1 MSYAPYGMGELLRL
15 NRFWVRKTGP
25 WRGTKTISG
34 VQWPGA
40 IRNIPGASE
49 AKRID
54 SRVTGVSVSGDWV
67 TPTGFSCLYLPGAIF
82 TGNTSPEH
90 FIKYGIEG
98 TSGKNPFY
106 YARNNGVLSDHF
118 LSGKTSPIWYRN
130 TTWTH
135 YPTVTGHKDAMAFF
149 DELAFQTGV
158 IKEPGFLSKYV
169 ATHPDVMLLL
179 YMESDKVDNG
189 YKYRWHLLL
198 ADYEYKSPERFF
210 ASIDMAQD
218 VKTLFDLIKAAPIC
232 GVNLSPES
240 IPESEETKPMVV
252 AARANV
258 QKVAE
263 SFRRV
268 FKSKILADINDILDA
283 SKWGDSKDLQDV
295 IDAFVNNKLQGLSAH
310 LNGSITVQITDK
322 STIPN
327 KGRVYGFGSMDAQ
340 MQIESNAESV
350 TAGSENAWNLA
361 KGMGIY
367 LFQWEEEQNIYIPKV
382 SFDKQLFIPHEVYR
396 AIMAETENI
405 RKLAYENA
413 IKAAANL
420 YAYEKGIA
428 EPHEDAKDETK
439 NPYLVYSPEDS
450 MQAGMPMFK
459 DVSMRPNKA
468 VSPLIKSRRVPLK
481 AFKEAPKRL
490 SGIIRVQGKDGK
502 YRPGAGI
509 VPNDNKML
517 LLKLAAFSV
526 GGYAIY
532 SNIKG

>member
-1 MSYAPYGMGELLRL
+1 MSYTPYGMGELLRL
-15 NRFWVRKTGP
+15 NRYWVRKTGP
-25 WRGTKTISG
+25 WRGTNTLSG

-40 IRNIPGASE
+40 LRNIPGASE
-49 AKRID
+49 AKRNNPKVIGT
-54 SRVTGVSVSGDWV
+54 SKAGDWV

-82 TGNTSPEH
+82 TGNTTPEH
-90 FIKYGIEG
+90 FIKYGIKG
-98 TSGKNPFY
+98 TSGKNPFH

-118 LSGKTSPIWYRN
+118 LSGKASAIWYGTN
-130 TTWTH
+130 AWTH
-135 YPTVTGHKDAMAFF
+135 YPTVTSHKDAMVFF

-169 ATHPDVMLLL
+169 ATHPEIMLLL
-179 YMESDKVDNG
+179 YMESKKVDNG
-189 YKYRWHLLL
+189 HKYRWHLLL

-210 ASIDMAQD
+210 ASVDMAQD
-218 VKTLFDLIKAAPIC
+218 TKSLFNLIKAAPIC
-232 GVNLSPES
+232 GVNLSPAS
-240 IPESEETKPMVV
+240 IPETEETKPMI
-252 AARANV
+252 AAAKANV

-268 FKSKILADINDILDA
+268 FKSEILADINDVLDA
-283 SKWGDSKDLQDV
+283 SKWGDTKDLQDV
-295 IDAFVNNKLQGLSAH
+295 IDTFVNNTIQGLSAH

-327 KGRVYGFGSMDAQ
+327 NGRVYRFSSMDAQ

-350 TAGSENAWNLA
+350 TNGSGNAWDLA
-361 KGMGIY
+361 KGMAIY
-367 LFQWEEEQNIYIPKV
+367 LFQWEEDQDIYVPKV

-396 AIMAETENI
+396 AIMAETEKI

-413 IKAAANL
+413 IKATANL

-439 NPYLVYSPEDS
+439 NPYLIYSPEDS
-450 MQAGMPMFK
+450 RQAGAPMFK
-459 DVSMRPNKA
+459 DISMRPNKP

-490 SGIIRVQGKDGK
+490 SGIIRVQGEDGK

-509 VPNDNKML
+509 VPKDNKML
-517 LLKLAAFSV
+517 LLKLAALSV

-532 SNIKG
+532 SNVKG